1 MPSCARAEAPARA
14 RATLSSSARG
24 LFIKHALFQPG
35 SHAAS
40 KPSYPLGIPR
50 IPSRRRPHSLASEGH
65 VRGGAPT
72 NKRKGL
78 SSGRRCRSAL
88 RQAARAGR
96 QGAGSERGTCAKS
109 PPGRSP
115 HQNSQHSASALSHPQ
130 TKKKR
135 SCAHNSKTCVAQR
148 DRMPRGKRPLAS
160 EDSTTQE
167 ESGKPRLASREHKRA
182 ATPAGPPNV
191 GPGRRKEPPLR
202 ILTLAVGEGRQ
213 TLSGVSAGTKRK
225 ASKRK

>member
-1 MPSCARAEAPARA
+1 MGWECEKLEPPKCVSATAARVPSCARAEAPARA

-130 TKKKR
+130 TKK
-135 SCAHNSKTCVAQR
+135 NEVAR
-148 DRMPRGKRPLAS
+148 TIR
-160 EDSTTQE
+160 
-167 ESGKPRLASREHKRA
+167 KRA
-182 ATPAGPPNV
+182 WRSATVCQGA
-191 GPGRRKEPPLR
+191 
-202 ILTLAVGEGRQ
+202 
-213 TLSGVSAGTKRK
+213 SAPWLPKIARPK
-225 ASKRK
+225 KSRANRD